1 MSAAALAAALVVS
14 YCILVSVSGICYW
27 TLEFDRERR
36 RFVSFLRSH
45 LVLTFVCS
53 FFHLFS
59 SAVSVF
65 ELLKS
70 YLVPTLVVSSFVL
83 VSKVPSLIYYISLS
97 Q

>member
-1 MSAAALAAALVVS
+1 MQRLLLVVV
-14 YCILVSVSGICYW
+14 YLFPFLVSAIGRWI
-27 TLEFDRERR
+27 LHLAEFDRERR

-53 FFHLFS
+53 SFYLFS

-70 YLVPTLVVSSFVL
+70 YSVPAFVVSSFVL
-83 VSKVPSLIYYISLS
+83 VSKVPSLFYYISLS